1 METMDFPF
9 NFDEMPI
16 AAKFIFD
23 SFSRDIEDFSKIYP
37 VFDDAFRSRFKE
49 QIKNAKD
56 TVCCGTEGVNIK
68 NIRIGIAGRIESLNT
83 LLLEV
88 QDYFPVARIKE
99 FDFILEV
106 VERKNLS
113 SVLPM
118 VPNLLEELEL
128 NIPQQNE
135 DIARSIIDGIHSIYQ
150 VLKLDRI
157 ELHRSLN
164 SRGMMNEE
172 VFRCLNH
179 LWATLQDVMEIGQS
193 LYRKTDPP
201 KCVEYELNYI
211 KMKVKTFWMYSLSD
225 AVVDV

>member
-23 SFSRDIEDFSKIYP
+23 SFSRDIDDFAQIYP
-37 VFDDAFRSRFKE
+37 VFDNAFKSRFKE

-56 TVCCGTEGVNIK
+56 TVCCGPEGVNIK
-68 NIRIGIAGRIESLNT
+68 NIRIGIAGRMESLNT
-83 LLLEV
+83 LILEV
-88 QDYFPVARIKE
+88 QDYFPVSRIKE
-99 FDFILEV
+99 FDFILEI
-106 VERKNLS
+106 VEKKNLC
-113 SVLPM
+113 SVLSL

-128 NIPQQNE
+128 NIPQKNQ

-157 ELHRSLN
+157 ELNRSLN

-179 LWATLQDVMEIGQS
+179 LWATMQDVLEIGQS

-201 KCVEYELNYI
+201 KCVDYELNYI
-211 KMKVKTFWMYSLSD
+211 KLKVKMFWMHST
-225 AVVDV
+225 AHTVA

>member
-23 SFSRDIEDFSKIYP
+23 SFSRDIDDFAQIYP
-37 VFDDAFRSRFKE
+37 VFDNAFKSRFNE
-49 QIKNAKD
+49 QIKDAKD
-56 TVCCGTEGVNIK
+56 TVCCGSEGVNIK

-83 LLLEV
+83 LILEV
-88 QDYFPVARIKE
+88 QDYFPVSRIKE
-99 FDFILEV
+99 FDFILEI
-106 VERKNLS
+106 VEKKNLS
-113 SVLPM
+113 SILSL

-157 ELHRSLN
+157 ELNRSLN

-201 KCVEYELNYI
+201 KSVEYELNYI
-211 KMKVKTFWMYSLSD
+211 KMKVKTFWMHTSPDL
-225 AVVDV
+225 VV

>member
-1 METMDFPF
+1 MDFPF

-23 SFSRDIEDFSKIYP
+23 SFSRDIDDFAQIYP
-37 VFDDAFRSRFKE
+37 VFDNAFKSRFKE

-56 TVCCGTEGVNIK
+56 TVCCGPEGVNIK
-68 NIRIGIAGRIESLNT
+68 NIRIGIAGRMESLNT
-83 LLLEV
+83 LILEV
-88 QDYFPVARIKE
+88 QDYFPVSRIKE
-99 FDFILEV
+99 FDFILEI
-106 VERKNLS
+106 VEKKNLC
-113 SVLPM
+113 SVLSL

-128 NIPQQNE
+128 NIPQKNQ

-157 ELHRSLN
+157 ELNRSLN

-179 LWATLQDVMEIGQS
+179 LWATMQDVLEIGQS

-201 KCVEYELNYI
+201 KCVDYELNYI
-211 KMKVKTFWMYSLSD
+211 KLKVKMFWMHST
-225 AVVDV
+225 AHTVA